1 MFRVLREL
9 FRKNFSTLLPMLLL
23 VVVPLVGSSSLTWV
37 LARNQ
42 QLLENLTTAQSLLYF
57 VLVGVAMAFSLVNTT
72 AVVLITGFYLGW
84 SGFPGMVVAYAL
96 SALVGY
102 QIATTLDH
110 GKMTAFI
117 SHFPKADAVMKELK
131 TESWQLIFL
140 TRVSPVTPFALMT
153 FVLAIMRVRLGPFL
167 LASIAG
173 MLPRSLFFYWLGT
186 KAQDVFTLLK
196 DPGTGTAG
204 KLLLLALVAASF
216 FGLYYLFN
224 QALKRA
230 LHKSAATNAKKS
242 LSDS

>member
-1 MFRVLREL
+1 MKFLREL
-9 FRKNFSTLLPMLLL
+9 LQKNFSTLLSMLLL
-23 VVVPLVGSSSLTWV
+23 VAVPLVGSSSLTFV
-37 LARNQ
+37 LYRNQ
-42 QLLENLTTAQSLLYF
+42 QLLERLTAAQSLLYF

-96 SALVGY
+96 AALLGY
-102 QIATTLDH
+102 QLAVALDH

-117 SHFPKADAVMKELK
+117 GHFPKAAAVMRELK
-131 TESWQLIFL
+131 TDSWQLIFL

-153 FVLAIMRVRLGPFL
+153 FILAIMGVRRGPFL

-196 DPGTGTAG
+196 DPGTGTTG
-204 KLLLLALVAASF
+204 KILLLGLVAVSF
-216 FGLYYLFN
+216 FGLYYVFSH
-224 QALKRA
+224 ALKRA
-230 LHKSAATNAKKS
+230 LHRGATEAT
-242 LSDS
+242 DRP

>member
-1 MFRVLREL
+1 MKFLREL
-9 FRKNFSTLLPMLLL
+9 LQKNFSTLLSMLLL
-23 VVVPLVGSSSLTWV
+23 VAVPLVGSSSLTFV
-37 LARNQ
+37 LYRNQ
-42 QLLENLTTAQSLLYF
+42 QLLEHLTAAQSLLYF

-96 SALVGY
+96 AALLGY
-102 QIATTLDH
+102 QLAVALDH

-117 SHFPKADAVMKELK
+117 GHFPKAAAVMRELK
-131 TESWQLIFL
+131 TDSWQLIFL

-153 FVLAIMRVRLGPFL
+153 FILAIMGVRRGPFL

-196 DPGTGTAG
+196 DPGTGTTG
-204 KLLLLALVAASF
+204 KILLLGLVAVSF
-216 FGLYYLFN
+216 FGLYYVFN
-224 QALKRA
+224 HALKRA
-230 LHKSAATNAKKS
+230 LHRGATEAT
-242 LSDS
+242 DRP